1 MRRVLNHLV
10 IDKRTG
16 HVLDPARAGEPGRL
30 GVVGRCGLFERLGR
44 AGRVTVVSAPAG
56 SGKTVLLRSWIGA
69 AGLAGRAGWVRVQ
82 GQERD
87 PRRFWVSVAGALRD
101 AAGAARVRPVPA
113 APDLDGWAIAGRLL
127 EDLGR
132 LPERVWLVI
141 DDVHELRSAEAL
153 RQLELLVLRAP
164 PELRFLLATRQD
176 LRLGLHGLRLEGEL
190 TEIRAA
196 DLGFTLEEA
205 RALLDGAGVRLPEWA
220 LALLVERT
228 EGWAAG
234 LRLAAQSLAGHPDP
248 ERAAAEFCGS
258 ERTVADYLVAEVL
271 ERLDEQ
277 ARRLLLRTSV
287 LEWVPGALAD
297 VLTGSPGAERI
308 LQDLEQAGAFVVS
321 LNMRRSV
328 FRYHRLFA
336 ELLQLEL
343 RRTEPALI
351 PELHTAAAGWFA
363 DHGHPVEA
371 IRHAQAAQDWNRAAR
386 LLSDQWLRLVL
397 GGQGGI
403 AREFLARFPAGF
415 AADPELAALRGAD
428 ELDGESLERAARYL
442 MLAGHRSASVPEE
455 RRESMITQGPG
466 VRGAS
471 SPRGTA
477 PSVSDAEI
485 RVLRYLPSDLTVPEI
500 ARQLSL
506 SVNTVRTHMRH
517 IYDKLHTH
525 HRRDV
530 VERASALGLLSRR

>member
-1 MRRVLNHLV
+1 VVGAVVGVGGAAAGSAVAGARVAAA
-10 IDKRTG
+10 G
-16 HVLDPARAGEPGRL
+16 RAGL
-30 GVVGRCGLFERLGR
+30 VARCGLFEQLGR

-69 AGLAGRAGWVRVQ
+69 AGVAGRAGWVAVQ
-82 GQERD
+82 RQERD
-87 PRRFWVSVAGALRD
+87 PRRFWLSVADALRGTA
-101 AAGAARVRPVPA
+101 AAGARVRPVTA
-113 APDLDGWAIAGRLL
+113 APGLDGWAMVGRLL
-127 EDLGR
+127 DDLGR

-141 DDVHELRSAEAL
+141 DDLHELRSAEAL
-153 RQLELLVLRAP
+153 RQLELLVMRAP

-196 DLGFTLEEA
+196 DLRFTLDEA
-205 RALLDGAGVRLPEWA
+205 RALLDAAGVGLPEWA
-220 LALLVERT
+220 LALLAERT
-228 EGWAAG
+228 EGWVAG

-258 ERTVADYLVAEVL
+258 ERTVSDYLLAEVL
-271 ERLDEQ
+271 ERLDEE

-287 LEWVPGALAD
+287 LEWVPGPLAD
-297 VLTGSPGAERI
+297 VLTGNPGAERI

-321 LNMRRSV
+321 VNMRRSV

-351 PELHTAAAGWFA
+351 RELHGAAAGWFTE
-363 DHGHPVEA
+363 HGHPVEA
-371 IRHAQAAQDWNRAAR
+371 IRHAQAA
-386 LLSDQWLRLVL
+386 
-397 GGQGGI
+397 
-403 AREFLARFPAGF
+403 
-415 AADPELAALRGAD
+415 D
-428 ELDGESLERAARYL
+428 ELDRGSLEQAGRYL
-442 MLAGHRSASVPEE
+442 TLFGHRSASVPED
-455 RRESMITQGPG
+455 RREGFEVMRAG
-466 VRGAS
+466 S
-471 SPRGTA
+471 SPGETA
-477 PSVSDAEI
+477 PPVSDAEI

-525 HRRDV
+525 HRRGV
-530 VERASALGLLSRR
+530 VERASALGLLSPR